1 MPAPDHDARRIEVA
15 RAAVHSIARSGLDGT
30 ALRAVADEGGWSVG
44 VVQHYFRT
52 KTELLVAAVE
62 YLAERS
68 YILAQSLDKTEDSL
82 QQLSD
87 FIYAIVP
94 QLGESEGR
102 YWRVWTCF
110 WAQATTDPI
119 LAVAVEYQ
127 AQRWRELF
135 AMMIRRGQ
143 ADDSMRSNLSPEDE
157 GAYLA
162 AAISGLG
169 VMAAADSSAATIP
182 QAITR
187 LLQPLCAD
195 GRSVPAPRQG
205 SRARLASIPGEFL
218 GFSAEPS
225 STQPSRKVG

>member
-1 MPAPDHDARRIEVA
+1 GPCRLSTGRRYFVPAPDHDARRIEVA

-94 QLGESEGR
+94 QLGESE
-102 YWRVWTCF
+102 
-110 WAQATTDPI
+110 
-119 LAVAVEYQ
+119 
-127 AQRWRELF
+127 
-135 AMMIRRGQ
+135 
-143 ADDSMRSNLSPEDE
+143 
-157 GAYLA
+157 
-162 AAISGLG
+162 
-169 VMAAADSSAATIP
+169 
-182 QAITR
+182 
-187 LLQPLCAD
+187 
-195 GRSVPAPRQG
+195 
-205 SRARLASIPGEFL
+205 
-218 GFSAEPS
+218 
-225 STQPSRKVG
+225 